1 MSANG
6 RVVVL
11 GGTGFV
17 GRHVCAA
24 LECRGTEV
32 AVVARR
38 PPDHEVVGPFLA
50 LDLAQRPARESAERL
65 DALAPFAVVN
75 STGSIWG
82 NTDAQMWEAAA
93 APTLRLLDILALMES
108 RPRLVHL
115 GSVLEYGRTR
125 VGTASDVAAPAHP
138 TSAYGRAK
146 LAATR
151 AVLER
156 IEAGELEGMVLR
168 IANLAG
174 PRSPDVSLLGRV
186 AGQLW
191 AAGGQPAAVELDPLL
206 AHRDYVDVRDVADAV
221 VAAVDSKVSG
231 EIVDIGS
238 GHSTSVR
245 TLVDMLIE
253 RSGLPASVRERS
265 DVGIQHSTEEW
276 SLVNTAPAEHLL
288 GWRSRRSLAEAVD
301 GFWLEF
307 VERQGP
313 RDEHHPLN
321 ETENHPR

>member
-24 LECRGTEV
+24 LEGRGTEV

-38 PPDHEVVGPFLA
+38 PPDHEVAGPFLA
-50 LDLAQRPARESAERL
+50 LDLARRPVRESAERL

-93 APTLRLLDILALMES
+93 APTLRLLDVLALMES

-115 GSVLEYGRTR
+115 GSVLEYGRMR
-125 VGTASDVAAPAHP
+125 VGTASDVAAPARP

-146 LAATR
+146 LAATQ

-156 IEAGELEGMVLR
+156 IGAGDLEGVVLR

-191 AAGGQPAAVELDPLL
+191 AAGGRPAVVELDPLL

-265 DVGIQHSTEEW
+265 DAGIQHSTEEW

-301 GFWLEF
+301 GFWLDF
-307 VERQGP
+307 VERRGS
-313 RDEHHPLN
+313 RDGHHPLN

>member
-24 LECRGTEV
+24 LEGRGTEV

-38 PPDHEVVGPFLA
+38 PPDHEVAGPFLA
-50 LDLAQRPARESAERL
+50 LDLARRPVRESAERL

-93 APTLRLLDILALMES
+93 APTLRLLDVLALMES

-115 GSVLEYGRTR
+115 GSVLEYGRMR
-125 VGTASDVAAPAHP
+125 VGTVSDVAAPARP

-146 LAATR
+146 LAATQ

-156 IEAGELEGMVLR
+156 IGAGDLEGVVLR

-191 AAGGQPAAVELDPLL
+191 AAGGRPAVVELDPLL

-265 DVGIQHSTEEW
+265 DAGIQHSTEEW

-301 GFWLEF
+301 GFWLDF
-307 VERQGP
+307 VERRGS
-313 RDEHHPLN
+313 RDGHHPLN